1 MSDRKFDA
9 AEIRRIGEEVCPK
22 LADEYENV
30 VDTADEAGRYS
41 RAFEGSSGAMSDFG
55 ELWDQ
60 CFRLFYNAA
69 YETGVNVRG
78 YGSALVDIADQ
89 GEADEHAIDQSFH
102 QAVDDNMAEGYST
115 VSEQTAE
122 QDINPE
128 TDDIYNLDQAPN
140 PYEEDLSPDPNAG
153 PSTFN

>member
-1 MSDRKFDA
+1 MPDRKFEA

-30 VDTADEAGRYS
+30 VDTADDAGRYS
-41 RAFEGSSGAMSDFG
+41 SAFEDGSETMSEFG
-55 ELWDQ
+55 ELWAQ
-60 CFRLFYNAA
+60 CFKLYYNAA

-89 GEADEHAIDQSFH
+89 GEADEHTIEQSFH
-102 QAVDDNMAEGYST
+102 QAVDDDMAEGYST

-122 QDINPE
+122 QGVNPE
-128 TDDIYNLDQAPN
+128 TDDIYDLDQAPN
-140 PYEEDLSPDPNAG
+140 PYEEDLSPGSNAG